1 MRTVRIFHP
10 HRLQQRIG
18 NEIEDI
24 HTHETLQEMEGINVP
39 EKSLLRPLG
48 EKLRSRIVQGSEILL
63 VDLLNE
69 ITVIDN
75 LPGKDY

>member
-1 MRTVRIFHP
+1 
-10 HRLQQRIG
+10 
-18 NEIEDI
+18 
-24 HTHETLQEMEGINVP
+24 MEGINVP